1 MSQKSKN
8 KQVAKHMTRE
18 QKIAVIAVKQAV
30 NKQPLLSVSAT
41 RFALSAGSGSL
52 C

>member
-30 NKQPLLSVSAT
+30 NKQPLFKRIGYAM
-41 RFALSAGSGSL
+41 RIIAGRW
-52 C
+52 

>member
-30 NKQPLLSVSAT
+30 NKQPIFKRIGYAF
-41 RFALSAGSGSL
+41 RIICGAW
-52 C
+52 

>member
-1 MSQKSKN
+1 MSQRTNN

-30 NKQPLLSVSAT
+30 NKQPLFKRIGYAF
-41 RFALSAGSGSL
+41 RIICGAW
-52 C
+52 

>member
-1 MSQKSKN
+1 MSQRSKN

-30 NKQPLLSVSAT
+30 NKQPLFKRIGYA
-41 RFALSAGSGSL
+41 FKIICGAW
-52 C
+52 